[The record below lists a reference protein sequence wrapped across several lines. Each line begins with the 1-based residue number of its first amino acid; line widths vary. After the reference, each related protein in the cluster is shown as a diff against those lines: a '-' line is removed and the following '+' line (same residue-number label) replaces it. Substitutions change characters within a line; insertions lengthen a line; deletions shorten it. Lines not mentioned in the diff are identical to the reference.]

1 MQTIG
6 VDITKKIELL
16 EQELALLK
24 SQLGRQH
31 TVRVPE
37 PFKAIFEDAE
47 KNVADYFSQLKFSPH
62 EGTIQIGDERYIL
75 VRASSLSNEFFEN
88 FAGNLP
94 GKTEEEAFSIARDF
108 LFDIGHLI
116 GLEDARRVH
125 SKINLKDPISKLSA
139 GPVHFAHAGWAF
151 VDILPE
157 SSPSPDSNFF
167 LKYHHPYSFE
177 ADSWIKAGKKSEKPV
192 CIMNAA
198 YSSGWCEESFNI
210 PLTAVEISCRA
221 KGDERCTFIMAQPDR
236 IHYFLDKE
244 VGENKLSETI
254 EVPYFFERRIIEEK
268 LKSNQKL
275 LEEAQSIAKLA
286 AWELD
291 LETNELIWSN
301 ELKRIYGVED
311 QPNSKEMYQG
321 FVDSLSE
328 DDLAHHRKVLEQA
341 ATQGTE
347 YHFEHQ
353 ILLKD
358 NTVKWISTHGIP
370 VQNKHG
376 KIYKIKGITQD
387 ITSQKDTEEQM
398 VRNDKMLKTAQKIA
412 KIGSW
417 EYDVPSSCLTWSDE
431 LYDICEIDKNTV
443 TDLETEFY
451 AKMDED
457 DVKALGFYFQNC
469 LKNGNSYKIEFDVT
483 LAPNRKKTLY
493 GLGMAHYNS
502 KKEIVKIYGVTQDI
516 SESKR
521 QNKALIENIKE
532 KETLLKEVH
541 HRVKNN
547 LQIIS
552 SLLNLQ
558 SSFIENEEML
568 RLYRES
574 QNRIKSIASVH
585 ELLYQSDD
593 LSKISFDKYL
603 KKLVDD
609 LINSYF
615 GNQNKIKLFINTKEY
630 FNIDTSIPLG
640 LLINEIVSNS
650 LKHGLNNQPNEFIY
664 IDIFK
669 IKYKTYQLKIGDNG
683 RGFTS
688 STSSDEDPESLGLM
702 LIKELSE
709 QLNGE
714 IVKNTENQGTHY
726 ELVFKSN

>member
-1 MQTIG
+1 LQTTRI
-6 VDITKKIELL
+6 DINKKIELL
-16 EQELALLK
+16 EQELAQLK
-24 SQLGRQH
+24 GQLAKEK
-31 TVRVPE
+31 TVSVPE
-37 PFKAIFEDAE
+37 PFQAVFDEAE
-47 KNVADYFSQLKFSPH
+47 RKVSDYFSGLKFNPQ
-62 EGTIQIGDERYIL
+62 EGTIQIDDERYIL

-94 GKTEEEAFSIARDF
+94 DKTKEEAFSLARDF

-116 GLEDARRVH
+116 GMEDAKRVH
-125 SKINLKDPISKLSA
+125 NKINLNDPIEKLSA
-139 GPVHFAHAGWAF
+139 GPVHFSHAGWAF
-151 VDILPE
+151 VELLPE
-157 SSPSPDSNFF
+157 CNPSPDANFF

-177 ADSWIKAGKKSEKPV
+177 ADSWIKSGKKAEKPV
-192 CIMNAA
+192 CIMSAA
-198 YSSGWCEESFNI
+198 YSSGWCEESYNM

-221 KGDERCTFIMAQPDR
+221 KGDEHCTFIMAQPDR
-236 IHYFLDKE
+236 ITHFLDEIGK
-244 VGENKLSETI
+244 GSKLSETI
-254 EVPYFFERRIIEEK
+254 EIPYFFERKTIEEK

-275 LEEAQSIAKLA
+275 LEEAQAIAKLA

-291 LETNELIWSN
+291 LETRELVWSN
-301 ELKRIYGVED
+301 ELKRIYGLED
-311 QPNSKEMYQG
+311 QPNSPEVYQG
-321 FVDSLSE
+321 FLDMMNE
-328 DDLAHHRKVLEQA
+328 DDLAQHRKLVERA
-341 ATQGTE
+341 ARFGTE

-353 ILLKD
+353 IRLRD
-358 NTVKWISTHGIP
+358 NSIKWIATNGIP
-370 VQNKHG
+370 VTDKEG

-387 ITSQKDTEEQM
+387 ITSQKDVEELM
-398 VRNDKMLKTAQKIA
+398 LRNDNMLKTAQKIA

-417 EYDVPSSCLTWSDE
+417 EFDIASGTLTWSDE
-431 LYDICEIDKNTV
+431 LYDICEIDKNNV
-443 TDLETEFY
+443 TDLRGEFHS
-451 AKMDED
+451 KISED
-457 DVKALGFYFQNC
+457 DLETMNLRFQKCISDGTTYN
-469 LKNGNSYKIEFDVT
+469 IEFDIT
-483 LAPNRKKTLY
+483 LDPNRKKTVY
-493 GLGMAHYNS
+493 GMGMAHYNR
-502 KKEIVKIYGVTQDI
+502 KKEIVKIYGIAQDI

-609 LINSYF
+609 LIISYF
-615 GNQNKIKLFINTKEY
+615 GTENKVKLFINTKEF

-650 LKHGLNNQPNEFIY
+650 LKHGLKNEANEFIY

-669 IKYKTYQLKIGDNG
+669 VKYKTYQLKIGDNG
-683 RGFTS
+683 RGFVS
-688 STSSDEDPESLGLM
+688 SSSDEDPESLGLM

-714 IVKNTENQGTHY
+714 IIKNTENQGTHY

>member
-1 MQTIG
+1 MQTTRI
-6 VDITKKIELL
+6 DIEKKIELL
-16 EQELALLK
+16 EQELAYLK
-24 SQLGRQH
+24 KQVAKEK
-31 TVRVPE
+31 TVNVPE
-37 PFKAIFEDAE
+37 PFKAIFDEAE
-47 KNVADYFSQLKFSPH
+47 KSVSHYFSQLKFSPH
-62 EGTIQIGDERYIL
+62 EGSIQIDDERYIL

-94 GKTEEEAFSIARDF
+94 DKTEEEAFSLARDF
-108 LFDIGHLI
+108 LFDTGHLI
-116 GLEDARRVH
+116 GMEDARRVH
-125 SKINLKDPISKLSA
+125 TKINLTDPISKLSA
-139 GPVHFAHAGWAF
+139 GPVHFSHAGWAF

-157 SSPSPDSNFF
+157 SNPSPDKNFF
-167 LKYHHPYSFE
+167 LKYNHPYSFE
-177 ADSWIKAGKKSEKPV
+177 ADSWIKSGKKSEKPV

-198 YSSGWCEESFNI
+198 YSSGWCEESFNM

-221 KGDERCTFIMAQPDR
+221 KGDEHCTFIMAQPDR
-236 IHYFLDKE
+236 IAYFLNEETK
-244 VGENKLSETI
+244 GTNLSGKI

-275 LEEAQSIAKLA
+275 LEEAQAIAKLA
-286 AWELD
+286 AWEYD
-291 LETNELIWSN
+291 LETHEFIWTKELR
-301 ELKRIYGVED
+301 RIYGVED
-311 QPNSKEMYQG
+311 QANPKEMQQG
-321 FVDSLSE
+321 FLDTLSE
-328 DDLAHHRKVLEQA
+328 EDLIYHREMLDEA
-341 ATQGTE
+341 AKNGTE
-347 YHFEHQ
+347 YHVEHQ
-353 ILLKD
+353 IRLKD
-358 NTVKWISTHGIP
+358 NTVKWIITNGIP
-370 VQNKHG
+370 VRDKEG

-387 ITSQKDTEEQM
+387 ITSQKDAEEIM
-398 VRNDKMLKTAQKIA
+398 IRNDKMLKTAQQIA

-417 EYDVPSSCLTWSDE
+417 EFDITTSTMNWSDE
-431 LYDICEIDKNTV
+431 MYNICEIDKNTV
-443 TDLETEFY
+443 TDLREEFY
-451 AKMDED
+451 TKIKED
-457 DVKALGFYFQNC
+457 DMNAMRLLFQTC
-469 LKNGNSYKIEFDVT
+469 IREGTSYNIEFDIN
-483 LAPNRKKTLY
+483 LGLNRKKTLY

-502 KKEIVKIYGVTQDI
+502 KKEIVKIYGIAQDI

-568 RLYRES
+568 KLYRES

-593 LSKISFDKYL
+593 LSKISFDRYL

-609 LINSYF
+609 LIISYF
-615 GNQNKIKLFINTKEY
+615 GIENKIKLFINTREF

-650 LKHGLNNQPNEFIY
+650 LKHGLKNEANEFIY

-669 IKYKTYQLKIGDNG
+669 IRHKTYQLKIGDNG
-683 RGFTS
+683 RGFVS
-688 STSSDEDPESLGLM
+688 ASTDEDPESLGLM

-714 IVKNTENQGTHY
+714 IIKNTENQGTHY
-726 ELVFKSN
+726 ELIFKSN